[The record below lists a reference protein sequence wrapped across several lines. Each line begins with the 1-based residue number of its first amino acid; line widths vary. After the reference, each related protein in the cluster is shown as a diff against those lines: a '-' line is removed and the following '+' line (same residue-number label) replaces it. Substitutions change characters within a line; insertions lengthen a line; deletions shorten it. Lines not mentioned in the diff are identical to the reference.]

1 MVATMIAAAYFAAGT
16 FAYAATVFAVNFALS
31 MVISR
36 AFGSSNANQNVDNGV
51 RQQVPPATTNS
62 LPIVY
67 GDAYLG
73 GTFVDAVLSTDQKTM
88 YYVLAISQ
96 ISPNGQFSFDTT
108 KMYWQ
113 DQTIGFDGSDTTKV
127 VSLTDGAGNVQTK
140 ISGNLYIHLYR
151 SNEAG
156 VITALNGSA
165 LPSSVMGGSDIA
177 AAQRWPST
185 GRQMNGLAFAI
196 VKMIYNRD
204 AGTTQMQTVTFRAS
218 HYLNGQGVAKPGDV
232 WYDYITNQ
240 KYGCA
245 MDATIVDADT
255 ATALNT
261 YSDQLIT
268 YTPAAGGS
276 ATQPRYR
283 INGVLDTGQNV
294 LSNLDQIM
302 MACDSWNQYN
312 ATKGK
317 WAIVINKAQAT
328 NFYFDDSN
336 IIGEI
341 RVSAFDISASINQ
354 IQAQFPSKLNRDQ
367 SDYVYLNTPE
377 ELLFA
382 NEPVNKYTVDLS
394 MVNDSVQAQYLA
406 NRMLEQAREDL
417 IVNFS
422 TTYNGIQVDAG
433 DVISVTNSAYGWDDK
448 LFRVMKVSEISLPDG
463 NLGAALE
470 LNEYNAQVYDDK
482 DITAFSPSPNSNL
495 SNPNFFSNLTAPTI
509 TNINTTATIPHFDV
523 VCLVPSTGRV
533 TEMTL
538 FYTIVSS
545 PTTTDWEVWGVQT
558 LSNSQP
564 FAPSTNLV
572 FSNINLPTST
582 YYFSYKVANE
592 LGGSALSPISTSFS
606 WSPNPTVTAVAGTFL
621 ATFAPVVMQ
630 VPRNSSFVPSFT
642 GLISQLYGSAAGG
655 SIDFV
660 AAQSDSDA
668 SFLDNTWR
676 IGGSSTTGYADITT
690 TNGLVMG
697 SLTDGGTFAQ
707 WAAPSAMSASPAT
720 LTVPVRYKS
729 ALGFVSQG
737 ASAILQF
744 VFVDQ
749 GATGNPGTDGNQSA
763 TPTLYQWST
772 ATPSNPSGQSTYT
785 WASATNSS
793 YTGGGGWTTTI
804 PANPGVPLIQLWT
817 ATKPVVA
824 VVGTTTSTITW
835 TSGYT
840 ISSITLNGQNGAN
853 GTNGT
858 NGLNGLQT
866 ARPVVYQWAITIPAG
881 PTGTSTYTWS
891 SSSFTPVPSGWSTSI
906 TSAPS
911 AGYTLWAASVNIS
924 DTATVTTTSINW
936 TLASIVAAGYA
947 GTNGSNGTDGSQGA
961 SARIC
966 YSKTTLTSLASTPST
981 ITTSGSSSFPPNDS
995 WGAGT
1000 IWQATPQ
1007 AINAG
1012 ESVYQSDGIYN
1023 PTTGVT
1029 VWNVPYLSALKVGS
1043 LSAITTNTGNL
1054 TVTGTIQSN
1063 TAAISGTTMT
1073 GSGAVIYS
1081 NGQFAVG
1088 NTSNNITYNGSAITL
1103 NGTVVFPSNINSN
1116 NLTLKDGSGNVILGN
1131 GTPLNFGNITP
1142 SSGWINTNISI
1153 NSNGT
1158 LSGAGGGAVTP
1169 NGISA
1174 VNTNLSNA
1182 PAGILNSNI
1191 SLGTLGAGAFA
1202 YLNAITSGN
1211 VSTYISGA
1219 AIGTAQVGV
1228 LTASNIG
1235 AGTIDASKIAA
1246 NTITAGQIASNTIT
1260 ADQLTSI
1267 TVSASKNIQV
1277 GNAALSGTSM
1287 TGSGAI
1293 LNGNGTAAIGNSS
1306 TNIAFN
1312 GSSMYLNG
1320 NVVATGNINTNA
1332 VTNLVSVT
1340 TPADLVFTSGTDWDI
1355 QTLAITSSGFPIKVD
1370 ASFMPLNRNGGYVI
1384 AVYRNTGGVESL
1396 VYGGYW
1402 YDVDARIDIRA
1413 GSGFVN
1419 YSLIYTFFFV
1429 DQPPAGTHTYILR
1442 ASSDTGGAFTSNHGA
1457 RYRSLALTEVKR

>member
-36 AFGSSNANQNVDNGV
+36 AFGSSGANQSIDNGV

-165 LPSSVMGGSDIA
+165 LPNSVMGGSDIA
-177 AAQRWPST
+177 EAQRWPST

-218 HYLNGQGVAKPGDV
+218 HYLNNQGVAKPGDV

-261 YSDQLIT
+261 YSDELIT

-382 NEPVNKYTVDLS
+382 NEPVNKYTVDLG

-463 NLGAALE
+463 NLGASLE

-495 SNPNFFSNLTAPTI
+495 SNPNFFSNLTAPTVA
-509 TNINTTATIPHFDV
+509 NINTTATIPHFDV

-538 FYTIVSS
+538 FYTTVSS
-545 PTTTDWEVWGVQT
+545 PTTTDWEVWSVQT
-558 LSNSQP
+558 LANSQP

-660 AAQSDSDA
+660 PAQSDSDA

-763 TPTLYQWST
+763 NPTLYQWST

-785 WASATNSS
+785 WATATNAS

-824 VVGTTTSTITW
+824 VVGTVTSTISW
-835 TSGYT
+835 TSGY
-840 ISSITLNGQNGAN
+840 SIASVTLNGQNGAN

-881 PTGTSTYTWS
+881 PTGSSTYTWS
-891 SSSFTPVPSGWSTSI
+891 NSSFTPVPSGWNTSI
-906 TSAPS
+906 TAAPS

-924 DTATVTTTSINW
+924 DTATATTTSINW

-947 GTNGSNGTDGSQGA
+947 GTNGATGPTGPTGATGPTGGTGPTGNQGA

-966 YSKTTLTSLASTPST
+966 YSKTTLTSLASTPTT
-981 ITTSGSSSFPPNDS
+981 ITTSGSSSFPPNGS
-995 WGAGT
+995 WGGDT
-1000 IWQATPQ
+1000 VWQDTPPV
-1007 AINAG
+1007 IGAG

-1023 PTTGVT
+1023 PATGVT

-1043 LSAITTNTGNL
+1043 LSAISTNTGNL
-1054 TVTGTIQSN
+1054 TVSGTIQSN
-1063 TAAISGTTMT
+1063 TANLSGTTMT

-1088 NTSNNITYNGSAITL
+1088 NASNNITYNGSAITL
-1103 NGTVVFPSNINSN
+1103 NGTVVFPANINSN

-1142 SSGWINTNISI
+1142 ASGWLNNNISI

-1158 LSGAGGGAVTP
+1158 LSGAGGGAVTVP
-1169 NGISA
+1169 GLDNSIVRSA
-1174 VNTNLSNA
+1174 N
-1182 PAGILNSNI
+1182 P
-1191 SLGTLGAGAFA
+1191 
-1202 YLNAITSGN
+1202 ITSAN
-1211 VSTYISGA
+1211 VSTYIGAA
-1219 AIGTAQVGV
+1219 AIGTAY
-1228 LTASNIG
+1228 
-1235 AGTIDASKIAA
+1235 
-1246 NTITAGQIASNTIT
+1246 
-1260 ADQLTSI
+1260 
-1267 TVSASKNIQV
+1267 IQ
-1277 GNAALSGTSM
+1277 NAAITTAL
-1287 TGSGAI
+1287 I
-1293 LNGNGTAAIGNSS
+1293 GTAQI
-1306 TNIAFN
+1306 TT
-1312 GSSMYLNG
+1312 LK
-1320 NVVATGNINTNA
+1320 VANE
-1332 VTNLVSVT
+1332 
-1340 TPADLVFTSGTDWDI
+1340 
-1355 QTLAITSSGFPIKVD
+1355 AITSS
-1370 ASFMPLNRNGGYVI
+1370 SF
-1384 AVYRNTGGVESL
+1384 
-1396 VYGGYW
+1396 
-1402 YDVDARIDIRA
+1402 A
-1413 GSGFVN
+1413 GSNGFQRFASGYIIVTVDDTFATSYIYAN
-1419 YSLIYTFFFV
+1419 AGDQILIDCTYYYRVEAEANQPWTLTPQIFCNGTLVFNGYSLPWSQIQSSQNFTQSIKGLYTAPFT
-1429 DQPPAGTHTYILR
+1429 GTQTISLNTNTYILNFEG
-1442 ASSDTGGAFTSNHGA
+1442 TQAFGMRNLLVNAFIG
-1457 RYRSLALTEVKR
+1457 RR